1 MPKLPTGLSGREVR
15 TALKR
20 AGFAFRRQAGS
31 HMVAGRDTP
40 HARVVVPDHRQIQ
53 AGTLRHIVADA
64 GLTVEQFLE
73 VLGR

>member
-1 MPKLPTGLSGREVR
+1 
-15 TALKR
+15 
-20 AGFAFRRQAGS
+20 
-31 HMVAGRDTP
+31 MVAGRDTP
-40 HARVVVPDHRQIQ
+40 HARVVVPDHRQIR